1 MVGPLRSIH
10 APHPREECE
19 HGRIGTKRQCVRAPT
34 TSFQKLARRVAV
46 AVPGSTSL
54 WCPRADSTPPREIG
68 DAGAGGP
75 NWPSATW
82 PAGDRPSAWRAPAYA
97 SRLPAGS
104 RRSDTCATTPT
115 EWANLSGGSGGM
127 ASSSRGRR
135 AEPPVSLLPKAGKMI
150 PCNGIILLA
159 WGEPVG
165 QAMRAQ
171 ADVRRLSR
179 RREDAIDGERRT
191 TALGG
196 PAREAP
202 PGDYGGAMAT
212 TGSHRAK
219 PFGERGRCE
228 RRRTK
233 RDPGERCQGT
243 VARAAP
249 CVAGPRP

>member
-1 MVGPLRSIH
+1 MRY
-10 APHPREECE
+10 RN
-19 HGRIGTKRQCVRAPT
+19 RQISGA
-34 TSFQKLARRVAV
+34 
-46 AVPGSTSL
+46 
-54 WCPRADSTPPREIG
+54 PRADSKTPPP
-68 DAGAGGP
+68 AGKL
-75 NWPSATW
+75 ATW
-82 PAGDRPSAWRAPAYA
+82 APAARIGRARHDQQGTDRALGERPRA

-104 RRSDTCATTPT
+104 RRSDTCATAPT
-115 EWANLSGGSGGM
+115 GWANLSGGSGGT

-135 AEPPVSLLPKAGKMI
+135 AEPPVPLLPKAGKMI
-150 PCNGIILLA
+150 PCNGIHILPA
-159 WGEPVG
+159 RSEPVG
-165 QAMRAQ
+165 QATRAQ
-171 ADVRRLSR
+171 AGERRLSR

-191 TALGG
+191 TALGD

-202 PGDYGGAMAT
+202 PGDHGGAMAT

-243 VARAAP
+243 AARAAP

>member
-1 MVGPLRSIH
+1 MTSKGQTERS
-10 APHPREECE
+10 E
-19 HGRIGTKRQCVRAPT
+19 
-34 TSFQKLARRVAV
+34 SAR
-46 AVPGSTSL
+46 
-54 WCPRADSTPPREIG
+54 
-68 DAGAGGP
+68 
-75 NWPSATW
+75 
-82 PAGDRPSAWRAPAYA
+82 A

-104 RRSDTCATTPT
+104 RRSDTCATAPT
-115 EWANLSGGSGGM
+115 GWANLSGGSGGT

-135 AEPPVSLLPKAGKMI
+135 AEPPVPLLPKAGKMI
-150 PCNGIILLA
+150 PCNGIHILPA
-159 WGEPVG
+159 RSEPVG
-165 QAMRAQ
+165 QATRAQ
-171 ADVRRLSR
+171 AGERRLSR

-191 TALGG
+191 TALGD

-202 PGDYGGAMAT
+202 PGDHGGAMAT

-243 VARAAP
+243 AARAAP